1 MGVDL
6 QLYRS
11 RIGVFRVGGTQPA
24 SDLNSSILASNVL
37 GNTSAAVV
45 FIQILLLM
53 SGVEPN
59 PGPTGNITVY
69 N

>member
-11 RIGVFRVGGTQPA
+11 RIGVFRVGGTHPA
-24 SDLNSSILASNVL
+24 SDLNSSNLTSTVL
-37 GNTSAAVV
+37 SNTSAAVV
-45 FIQILLLM
+45 CIQILLLM